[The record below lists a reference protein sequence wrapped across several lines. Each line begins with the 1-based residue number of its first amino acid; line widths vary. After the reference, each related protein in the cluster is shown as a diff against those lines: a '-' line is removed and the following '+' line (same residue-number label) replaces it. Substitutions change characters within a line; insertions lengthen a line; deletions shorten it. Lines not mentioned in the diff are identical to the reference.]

1 LGLTTIF
8 TSKADLS
15 GVTGEQNL
23 HVNELVQHVGV
34 RVDEGFSSQ
43 SALTA
48 TNSQRSGANDPTV
61 VDKSMTINRPFMF
74 VVRDVIDD
82 IILAAGKV
90 VDVGKA
96 TNDF

>member
-1 LGLTTIF
+1 LGLITIF

-23 HVNELVQHVGV
+23 HVDELVQHVGV
-34 RVDEGFSSQ
+34 RVDEGSSSQ

-48 TNSQRSGANDPTV
+48 VNTQRSGADDPTT

-74 VVRDVIDD
+74 VVRDVVDD

-90 VDVGKA
+90 VDVAKT
-96 TNDF
+96 TNEF